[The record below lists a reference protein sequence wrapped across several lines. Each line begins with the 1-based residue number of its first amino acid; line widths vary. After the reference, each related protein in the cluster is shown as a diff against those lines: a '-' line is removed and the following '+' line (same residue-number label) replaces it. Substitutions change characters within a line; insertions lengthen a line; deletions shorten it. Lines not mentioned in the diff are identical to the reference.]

1 MFQTFRTSLA
11 GAALVAGAALPT
23 AARAQATSSAAAE
36 EAGVRRA
43 VEHYFMGH
51 ATGDGGHFRAA
62 FHPVA
67 NLYFVREGKLVTR
80 TSADYIAGARGAP
93 PPDES
98 RQSRVVER
106 IDVTGT
112 AAVAKL
118 VLDGPEAK
126 VTDYMSLLKTDGEW
140 KIVSKIFFVERKV
153 APGRP

>member
-11 GAALVAGAALPT
+11 GAALVAGATLPAT
-23 AARAQATSSAAAE
+23 AYAQATPPAAE
-36 EAGVRRA
+36 EAAVRRA

-51 ATGDGGHFRAA
+51 ATGDGSHFRAA

-67 NLYFVREGKLVTR
+67 NLYFVRDGKLMTR
-80 TSADYIAGARGAP
+80 TGADYIAGARGAP
-93 PPDES
+93 SPDES

-126 VTDYMSLLKTDGEW
+126 VTDYMALLKTDGEW
-140 KIVSKIFFVERKV
+140 KIVSKIFFVERK
-153 APGRP
+153 APPGRP